1 MKTTR
6 MPAPSERAH
15 PPFLPPSGHLAYL
28 TFGPRA
34 SEWAPTTD
42 AASPM
47 PKRSDPRLPGFRN
60 IFLFNSTL
68 HKGTKEIFKTQENSI
83 SEPQH
88 ETKGLAAADTDVVYD
103 VLERV
108 GKRGRRERGGR
119 HLFLPSNMRI
129 VRPERERE
137 RSRKNIPP
145 NGALIRYLYDEAAM
159 PAMPV

>member
-1 MKTTR
+1 
-6 MPAPSERAH
+6 MPP
-15 PPFLPPSGHLAYL
+15 
-28 TFGPRA
+28 
-34 SEWAPTTD
+34 W
-42 AASPM
+42 

-108 GKRGRRERGGR
+108 GKRGERRERRKAFISSLKYAHSPTRGAAKIFPQTAPKFDTFTMKLLCQPCPCDPSPGQR
-119 HLFLPSNMRI
+119 EDEIQWLPN
-129 VRPERERE
+129 
-137 RSRKNIPP
+137 RKAGFAWFWWEFKVKKSAP
-145 NGALIRYLYDEAAM
+145 
-159 PAMPV
+159 